1 MLKSPGFNMLFQL
14 VLTIVFKSELF
25 SCLPKAG
32 HVIKSCKEPII
43 IELGYSH
50 EVIRTSAEEVKTS
63 VAHKEKSK
71 SICM

>member
-14 VLTIVFKSELF
+14 VLTNFSKSELF
-25 SCLPKAG
+25 SCLPKVG

-50 EVIRTSAEEVKTS
+50 EVMQTSAEEVKTS